1 MVDSLSYFLFQP
13 VHHEGYIREERNVCL
28 LAPAFHLIMVRAF
41 AHGVVG
47 RQSDPSWLT
56 N

>member
-28 LAPAFHLIMVRAF
+28 LAPALHLIMVRAF
-41 AHGVVG
+41 VHGVMG
-47 RQSDPSWLT
+47 RRNDPLWWT
-56 N
+56 H